1 MGLNKRFYDATIM
14 TLQFKIALIGACK
27 IAA

>member
-1 MGLNKRFYDATIM
+1 MGLNKRFYDTIIM
-14 TLQFKIALIGACK
+14 TLQFKIALIEACE